1 MGEIAPA
8 VSADADANGYT
19 AIHTKL
25 TALQRAAAQLME
37 HAERVALRMRANAR
51 AAVTVADLSAA
62 AQVDARHVA
71 AINEVATSFGRV
83 VGGARR
89 LSSAADTMHQ
99 AAGHLKR
106 EHQAEYGGVHAAVT
120 ASKARQAKPGFY
132 QPQ

>member
-8 VSADADANGYT
+8 VSADGDANGYT

-37 HAERVALRMRANAR
+37 HAERVAQRMRANAN

-89 LSSAADTMHQ
+89 LSGAADSMHQ
-99 AAGHLKR
+99 AAGHLR
-106 EHQAEYGGVHAAVT
+106 TEHQAEYGGVHAAVT

-132 QPQ
+132 RPQ

>member
-25 TALQRAAAQLME
+25 TALQRAAEQLME

-71 AINEVATSFGRV
+71 LINEVATSS
-83 VGGARR
+83 VGW
-89 LSSAADTMHQ
+89 SAAP
-99 AAGHLKR
+99 AA
-106 EHQAEYGGVHAAVT
+106 
-120 ASKARQAKPGFY
+120 
-132 QPQ
+132 